1 MIAAYTPT
9 HRANQV
15 FEGIASGADP
25 TAAVQPVRPA
35 RVLYGPLRQLRPFSA
50 ADASLLQKVRALPGC
65 DADRFV
71 AAFGLPKRFT
81 RARLVVVTCEHL
93 LLLKEDG
100 SEYIKCNM
108 QGFSKVMR
116 VAPCGLAALT
126 HSHTH
131 AHTLACRYTEKAP
144 R

>member
-1 MIAAYTPT
+1 M
-9 HRANQV
+9 
-15 FEGIASGADP
+15 
-25 TAAVQPVRPA
+25 
-35 RVLYGPLRQLRPFSA
+35 
-50 ADASLLQKVRALPGC
+50 QKVRALPGC

-108 QGFSKVMR
+108 HGFSKVMR
-116 VAPCGLAALT
+116 VAPGGLGALT
-126 HSHTH
+126 HTH
-131 AHTLACRYTEKAP
+131 KPYTRLQIHREGSTLTVQFAPGDASKDWRADLYSAQVAKGVLAAVLQAATFAH
-144 R
+144 